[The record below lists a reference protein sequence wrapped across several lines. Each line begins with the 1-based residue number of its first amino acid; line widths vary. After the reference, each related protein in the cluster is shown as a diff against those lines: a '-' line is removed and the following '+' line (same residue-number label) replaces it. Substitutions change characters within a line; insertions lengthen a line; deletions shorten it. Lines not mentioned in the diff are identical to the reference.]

1 MHLSI
6 KTRITLWFTSFMII
20 LAVIVLS
27 FMLLSGRQLIESFS
41 IEKLISIVDEGVAEV
56 EFTKE
61 GGRVEDDDLK
71 PIIEGVYL
79 YIYNSQFKKIE
90 GLGESV
96 HADFTDRKVQKITS
110 VSGELW
116 YIYDRYKNAK
126 NYGSVWVR
134 GAVSGAVTGTAL
146 ETFFYLAL
154 VSFPFLIALAAAG
167 GWFLTYHALLPV
179 SKIGKAVEAI
189 EKGNDLSKR
198 IEVKDVSSEIGDL
211 ANKFNKMFDRLKHS
225 FEKEKQFTSDVSHEL
240 RTPLSVIIS
249 QCEYALENQ
258 EEFYGN
264 PNCNNDNVKES
275 LSVIMRHAKKISFI
289 ISQLLTFA
297 RADSGKEK
305 LYFERINFSSIAN
318 AVSHQMEETAN
329 KKNIKIK
336 TEIES
341 DVFIEA
347 DESLIMRLLINL
359 ISNSITYG
367 IEGGFILL
375 QVYCVEDNVICSVS
389 DNGIGIEEKHLNC
402 IWDRFYQIDPVRCS
416 LSGGTGLGLAMVK
429 WIAESHRGTVS
440 VESKS
445 GKGSLFSV
453 IIPQKHKK

>member
-20 LAVIVLS
+20 LAVIILS
-27 FMLLSGRQLIESFS
+27 FMFLSGSQLIESFS
-41 IEKLISIVDEGVAEV
+41 IEKLINVVEEAIDEV
-56 EFTKE
+56 EFSSE
-61 GGRVEDDDLK
+61 GELAEDDDLK
-71 PIIEGVYL
+71 PIIDGVYL
-79 YIYNSQFKKIE
+79 YIYDSRFKKIE
-90 GLGESV
+90 GLGENV

-134 GAVSGAVTGTAL
+134 GAISGAVTGTTL

-154 VSFPFLIALAAAG
+154 ISLPFLIALAAVG
-167 GWFLTYHALLPV
+167 GWFLTYYALLPV

-198 IEVKDVSSEIGDL
+198 INLKDFSSEIGDL

-225 FEKEKQFTSDVSHEL
+225 FEKEKQFTSDASHEL

-249 QCEYALENQ
+249 QCEYALEK
-258 EEFYGN
+258 EED
-264 PNCNNDNVKES
+264 CNNSNTDNAKES
-275 LSVIMRHAKKISFI
+275 LSIILKQAQKISSI
-289 ISQLLTFA
+289 ISQLLNFA
-297 RADSGKEK
+297 RADNGNEK
-305 LYFERINFSSIAN
+305 LYFERIDFSSIATSV
-318 AVSHQMEETAN
+318 AHQMQETAN

-336 TEIES
+336 IEIEPY
-341 DVFIEA
+341 VFMEA
-347 DESLIMRLLINL
+347 DESLIIRLLINI

-375 QVYCVEDNVICSVS
+375 QVYSMKENVICSIS
-389 DNGIGIEEKHLNC
+389 DNGIGIEEKHLNR
-402 IWDRFYQIDPVRCS
+402 IWDRFYQVDTARCS
-416 LSGGTGLGLAMVK
+416 SSGGTGLGLPMVK
-429 WIAESHRGTVS
+429 WIAESHGGTVS

-453 IIPQKHKK
+453 IIPQK